1 MEGNTNV
8 NNTSV
13 EGTNTSANQQQNKKR
28 NKMNQAVT
36 RQYRKALDD
45 LDDKRTTMDDLLSA
59 HPNMEEYIKTL
70 VRQQIDE
77 MIRRELNQS
86 INS

>member
-1 MEGNTNV
+1 MDSNTNV
-8 NNTSV
+8 NNN
-13 EGTNTSANQQQNKKR
+13 G
-28 NKMNQAVT
+28 T
-36 RQYRKALDD
+36 RQKQSDATKRRNRQYNKTLDD
-45 LDDKRTTMDDLLSA
+45 LNDKRTTMDDLLSA

>member
-1 MEGNTNV
+1 MESNTNV
-8 NNTSV
+8 NNGSRQKQSDAT
-13 EGTNTSANQQQNKKR
+13 KR
-28 NKMNQAVT
+28 RN
-36 RQYRKALDD
+36 RQYNKTLDD
-45 LDDKRTTMDDLLSA
+45 LEDKRTTMDDLLSA

>member
-1 MEGNTNV
+1 MDSNTNV
-8 NNTSV
+8 NNN
-13 EGTNTSANQQQNKKR
+13 G
-28 NKMNQAVT
+28 T
-36 RQYRKALDD
+36 RQKQSDATKRRNRQYNKTLDD
-45 LDDKRTTMDDLLSA
+45 LDDKRATMDDLLSA

>member
-1 MEGNTNV
+1 MSNINDNDSG
-8 NNTSV
+8 
-13 EGTNTSANQQQNKKR
+13 
-28 NKMNQAVT
+28 T
-36 RQYRKALDD
+36 RQKQSDATKRRNRQYNKTLDD
-45 LDDKRTTMDDLLSA
+45 LNDKRTTMDDLLSA

-86 INS
+86 INN